1 MRTSDII
8 INRLPL
14 KPTITIDDV
23 SAAIGL
29 KSPSSV
35 TAAIE
40 SGELSAVKISRTCF
54 RIARVEAARWIRTLD
69 TLEGDADAR

>member
-1 MRTSDII
+1 MRTSDAII
-8 INRLPL
+8 ARLPNR
-14 KPTITIDDV
+14 PTITIDDV

-40 SGELSAVKISRTCF
+40 AGELSAVKISRTCF
-54 RIARVEAARWIRTLD
+54 RIAREEAARWIRTLD
-69 TLEGDADAR
+69 TFEGNADAR